1 MPTQRSLHA
10 SPKGDRAGVLRRRD
24 GPAFAAQGPTGPAVP
39 PGPSMPA
46 AAPAVA
52 PTAAWS
58 VSGTL
63 ASAAAPVSRL
73 ASTSRARWC
82 EVCGVRCGW
91 RVALGGGLVRGQ
103 AFARMSA
110 SPPGSAG
117 GSVRVC
123 SRSGS
128 SRTARA
134 GFHRAAARRN
144 TRRGSVSS
152 SLCVRLVVGAGG
164 KPAPPPHAA
173 GARGFFGS
181 LPRLLLAVHELSHEG
196 RTLGLADDEAAPHHV
211 RALRRPDTGPARGY
225 LPAVPSGA
233 R

>member
-1 MPTQRSLHA
+1 
-10 SPKGDRAGVLRRRD
+10 
-24 GPAFAAQGPTGPAVP
+24 
-39 PGPSMPA
+39 
-46 AAPAVA
+46 
-52 PTAAWS
+52 
-58 VSGTL
+58 
-63 ASAAAPVSRL
+63 
-73 ASTSRARWC
+73 
-82 EVCGVRCGW
+82 
-91 RVALGGGLVRGQ
+91 
-103 AFARMSA
+103 MSA

-152 SLCVRLVVGAGG
+152 SLCVRLVAGAGG

-225 LPAVPSGA
+225 LPSVPSGA
-233 R
+233 RCRPGGLAATRRGARCGAPPPWQAGVISRRVRAAKYDGWAWAALTARRAGGVTRYYYCR